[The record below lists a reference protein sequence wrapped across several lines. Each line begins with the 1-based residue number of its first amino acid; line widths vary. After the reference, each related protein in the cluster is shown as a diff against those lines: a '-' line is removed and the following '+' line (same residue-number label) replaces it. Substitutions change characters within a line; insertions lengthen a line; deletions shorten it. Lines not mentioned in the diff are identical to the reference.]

1 MEDAKTNR
9 NHKNSVFTKLFGE
22 KSNLL
27 ELYNAVSGKNYPEN
41 TEIEIITLSDVLY
54 MEQLNDIA
62 FVIDNRLVVLIE
74 HQSTVNEN
82 MPLRMLIYISR
93 EYEKITTSKNLY
105 KEKMI
110 KIPTPE
116 FIVLYNGKKE
126 FPDFMEMKLSDL
138 FELKTELCSLELVV
152 KAYNINKGRN
162 VDMANR
168 SPMLD
173 GYETFIAEI
182 NENLKT
188 MGLPAAIKVAIAS
201 CISKGILVYFL
212 KENGSEVE
220 NMLLT
225 GWNMKDALAVAREEG
240 TEDGIEIGM
249 ENGIGIGVEK
259 GRAEEKAEILSLI
272 KQGYSLTDIENMLK
286 AQLGG

>member
-1 MEDAKTNR
+1 MEDTKTNR
-9 NHKNSVFTKLFGE
+9 KHKDSVFTKLFGE
-22 KSNLL
+22 KNNLL

-74 HQSTVNEN
+74 HQSTLNEN

-93 EYEKITTSKNLY
+93 EYEKITASKNLY

-126 FPDFMEMKLSDL
+126 FPDFMEMKLSDS
-138 FELKTELCSLELVV
+138 FDLKNDTCFLELVV

-162 VDMANR
+162 VEMANR
-168 SPMLD
+168 SPVLD

-188 MGLPAAIKVAIAS
+188 MSLPAAIKAAIAS
-201 CISKGILVYFL
+201 CISKSILVYFL
-212 KENGSEVE
+212 REHGSEVE

-225 GWNMKDALAVAREEG
+225 GWNMKDALVVAREEG
-240 TEDGIEIGM
+240 TEDGIEIGR
-249 ENGIGIGVEK
+249 E
-259 GRAEEKAEILSLI
+259 EILSLI
-272 KQGYSLTDIENMLK
+272 KQGYSLTDIEKYLREQTHP
-286 AQLGG
+286 ATA

>member
-1 MEDAKTNR
+1 
-9 NHKNSVFTKLFGE
+9 VFTRLFSE

-27 ELYNAVSGKNYPEN
+27 ELYNAVTGKNYPQS

-62 FVIDNRLVVLIE
+62 FVLDGRLVVLIE

-82 MPLRMLIYISR
+82 MPLRMLIYIAR

-105 KEKMI
+105 KEKRI
-110 KIPTPE
+110 AIPAPE

-126 FPDFMEMKLSDL
+126 FPDFKEMKLSDS
-138 FELKTELCSLELVV
+138 FGFKNDACFLELVV

-162 VDMANR
+162 VEIANR
-168 SPMLD
+168 SPILN

-182 NENLKT
+182 NENLKA
-188 MGLPAAIKVAIAS
+188 MGLPSAIKAAISS
-201 CISKGILVYFL
+201 CISRDILVYFL
-212 KENGSEVE
+212 RENGSEVE

-240 TEDGIEIGM
+240 TEDGIEKVFALL
-249 ENGIGIGVEK
+249 EQGVSLAEAKRKFGYEK
-259 GRAEEKAEILSLI
+259 TPARKH
-272 KQGYSLTDIENMLK
+272 
-286 AQLGG
+286 GG

>member
-1 MEDAKTNR
+1 
-9 NHKNSVFTKLFGE
+9 
-22 KSNLL
+22 
-27 ELYNAVSGKNYPEN
+27 
-41 TEIEIITLSDVLY
+41 
-54 MEQLNDIA
+54 
-62 FVIDNRLVVLIE
+62 
-74 HQSTVNEN
+74 
-82 MPLRMLIYISR
+82 
-93 EYEKITTSKNLY
+93 
-105 KEKMI
+105 
-110 KIPTPE
+110 
-116 FIVLYNGKKE
+116 
-126 FPDFMEMKLSDL
+126 MEMKLSDL
-138 FELKTELCSLELVV
+138 FEFKTDICSLELVV

-162 VDMANR
+162 IDMANR

-188 MGLPAAIKVAIAS
+188 MGLSAAIKTAITS

-212 KENGSEVE
+212 REHGSEVE

-249 ENGIGIGVEK
+249 EKSRE
-259 GRAEEKAEILSLI
+259 EILSLI
-272 KQGYSLTDIENMLK
+272 KQGYSLADIENMIK

>member
-1 MEDAKTNR
+1 MEDTKTNR
-9 NHKNSVFTKLFGE
+9 KHKDSVFTKLFGE

-54 MEQLNDIA
+54 MEQLN
-62 FVIDNRLVVLIE
+62 
-74 HQSTVNEN
+74 EN

-105 KEKMI
+105 KENMI

-126 FPDFMEMKLSDL
+126 FPDFKEMKLSDS
-138 FELKTELCSLELVV
+138 FELKNDTCFLELVV

-162 VDMANR
+162 VEMANR
-168 SPMLD
+168 SPMLN

-182 NENLKT
+182 NDNLKT
-188 MGLPAAIKVAIAS
+188 MNLPVAIKAAITS
-201 CISKGILVYFL
+201 CISKNILVYFL
-212 KENGSEVE
+212 REHGSEVE

-225 GWNMKDALAVAREEG
+225 GWNMKDALIVAREEG
-240 TEDGIEIGM
+240 TE
-249 ENGIGIGVEK
+249 IGVGK
-259 GRAEEKAEILSLI
+259 GREEKSNEILDLI
-272 KQGYSLTDIENMLK
+272 KQGYTAADIEKHLRK
-286 AQLGG
+286 QTRTATA

>member
-1 MEDAKTNR
+1 MEDTKTNR
-9 NHKNSVFTKLFGE
+9 KHKDSVFTKLFGE

-105 KEKMI
+105 KENMI

-126 FPDFMEMKLSDL
+126 FPDFKEMKLSDS
-138 FELKTELCSLELVV
+138 FELKNDTCFLELVV

-162 VDMANR
+162 VEMANR
-168 SPMLD
+168 SPTLN

-188 MGLPAAIKVAIAS
+188 MSLPTAIKTAITS
-201 CISKGILVYFL
+201 CISKNILVYFL
-212 KENGSEVE
+212 KEHGSEVE

-249 ENGIGIGVEK
+249 EKSRE
-259 GRAEEKAEILSLI
+259 EILSLI
-272 KQGYSLTDIENMLK
+272 KQGYTLTDIENMLK
-286 AQLGG
+286 ARSISCSED

>member
-1 MEDAKTNR
+1 MEEAKINR
-9 NHKNSVFTKLFGE
+9 KHKDSVFTKLFGE

-27 ELYNAVSGKNYPEN
+27 ELYNAVSGKNYPES

-74 HQSTVNEN
+74 HQSTINEN

-126 FPDFMEMKLSDL
+126 FPDFKEMRLSDS
-138 FELKTELCSLELVV
+138 FELKNDTCFLELVV
-152 KAYNINKGRN
+152 KTYNINKGRN
-162 VDMANR
+162 IEMANR
-168 SPMLD
+168 SPTLN

-182 NENLKT
+182 NENLRT
-188 MGLPAAIKVAIAS
+188 MSLPIAIKTAITN

-212 KENGSEVE
+212 REHGSEVE

-225 GWNMKDALAVAREEG
+225 GWNMKDALVVAREEG
-240 TEDGIEIGM
+240 TEDGIDIGR
-249 ENGIGIGVEK
+249 N
-259 GRAEEKAEILSLI
+259 AERNEILDLI
-272 KQGYSLTDIENMLK
+272 KQGYNLADIENMLK
-286 AQLGG
+286 ARGGS